1 MNVISAPALAAGA
14 VANHPA
20 RPATALAHDS
30 ADARVVLFRIEP
42 GQEVARHTSPS
53 TVVLMIVSGSGIV
66 SGAAGDRAVRAGDI
80 AAYDRDEPHGMRAT
94 DEQFIVAAVIAPR
107 PAAKIEILP
116 TR

>member
-66 SGAAGDRAVRAGDI
+66 SGATGDRAVRAGDI
-80 AAYDRDEPHGMRAT
+80 VAYDRDESHGMRAT

-107 PAAKIEILP
+107 PAVKIEILP